1 MVTVHWFNGSGTCE
15 RLHFMI
21 DKFCDSRYMKQVSSL
36 RSQLEYWNVGPPWR
50 DMRIISGAM

>member
-21 DKFCDSRYMKQVSSL
+21 DKFCDSRYMKIFKGVTNLTQI
-36 RSQLEYWNVGPPWR
+36 E
-50 DMRIISGAM
+50 